1 MRRFRIVSLAGEIR
15 FTPEFKFENLRERNC
30 LADGNL
36 NIRVNFPCDT
46 PYSYILLGGW
56 VRDPLTV
63 QSFNEGPEEDY
74 TQSHNNLT
82 F

>member
-46 PYSYILLGGW
+46 PYSYILLGG
-56 VRDPLTV
+56 
-63 QSFNEGPEEDY
+63 
-74 TQSHNNLT
+74 
-82 F
+82 